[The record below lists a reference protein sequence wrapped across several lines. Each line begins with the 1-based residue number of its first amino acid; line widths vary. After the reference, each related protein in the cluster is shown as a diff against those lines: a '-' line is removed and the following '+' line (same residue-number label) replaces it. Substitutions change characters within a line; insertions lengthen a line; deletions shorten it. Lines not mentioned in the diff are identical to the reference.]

1 MQKTHEWLNQVGDE
15 LGFDNEHAAY
25 AALRATL
32 HAVRDR
38 LPVELV
44 AHFGAEL
51 PLLIRGI
58 YYDGWHPSVARLRGS
73 HSTPFCD
80 SVRRELQGHNGLQ
93 HVEDVARSVLRVF
106 DQRVDPGQI
115 GNVIDAMPEEARRL
129 WRGAH

>member
-58 YYDGWHPSVARLRGS
+58 YYDGWHPSVARLRES
-73 HSTPFCD
+73 HST
-80 SVRRELQGHNGLQ
+80 
-93 HVEDVARSVLRVF
+93 VL
-106 DQRVDPGQI
+106 
-115 GNVIDAMPEEARRL
+115 
-129 WRGAH
+129 